1 MLAGALAAWAGS
13 AALGAEAGAGRG
25 RQDSPGAA
33 STNQA
38 TYVGPEVCREC
49 HESEYQSFKANSKKV
64 HSFASVKRMRH
75 TLSEAEMKPCLEC
88 HTTGYGKPGG
98 FVSEQ
103 QTPKMAEASCEVCH
117 GPGGLHAQ
125 TQSKSDIKGKIQAKD
140 CLVCHNAERV
150 QAFNYR
156 PLIYSGGH

>member
-1 MLAGALAAWAGS
+1 MGADDA
-13 AALGAEAGAGRG
+13 AGRG
-25 RQDSPGAA
+25 RPGSPPAA
-33 STNQA
+33 AANQA
-38 TYVGPEVCREC
+38 TYVGAEACQEC
-49 HESEYQSFKANSKKV
+49 HEKEYQSFKANSKKV
-64 HSFASVKRMRH
+64 HSFASVKRMSH
-75 TLSEAEMKPCLEC
+75 ALSETEMKQCYEC

-125 TQSKSDIKGKIQAKD
+125 SQSKSDIKGKLEAKD
-140 CLVCHNAERV
+140 CLGCHNAERV
-150 QAFNYR
+150 QAFNFR